1 MVGVFIILNIIRHAW
16 LKYKKVKNSELRDP
30 EWKPLYSKVPN
41 RILFM
46 CVLTLTGELVI
57 YTLMAVQF
65 FSLGEYQRLHLTL
78 KLTEYNSKIQL
89 GFDFIEKTILSLVS
103 LTNTLWLP
111 ILQIRNWEIKHMIK
125 ILIKH
130 DRFKLLQND
139 APEHIV
145 KEK

>member
-1 MVGVFIILNIIRHAW
+1 
-16 LKYKKVKNSELRDP
+16 
-30 EWKPLYSKVPN
+30 
-41 RILFM
+41 M